1 MAYQAYNNEVEVQS
15 VLILDENDSPII
27 DLATIYADNKIS
39 LDFLTLT
46 ESLSSPMMDGSI
58 VFDGTQG
65 DYEFMQ
71 LVGNETLVITLK
83 TPDEEDT
90 ETESITLPKFS
101 IYGFQDSSNFSETN
115 KTPEGFTIRKVTI
128 NFCSKDAKELYETPD
143 LLPSGFIGKISSGLT
158 FEGASGESEGEEN
171 EDGEETPVEELI
183 DKRGLVEI
191 VSESLDGGIDSE
203 ATLNDVWIKPKL
215 ISLPNRKF
223 VEGMNTLQ
231 MLNYCKGY
239 SVSADNPSAVNY
251 CFWQDL
257 AGFHFKSIDLLSYES
272 QSKEEYNTF
281 TLNSNIIGKNR
292 IYKFDV
298 ISDFSFYS
306 LLSANALYAYYDRYE
321 PDFYSSPYARLMDDR
336 EKFTKKRI
344 VYNYKDVY
352 AGLYPIEQGDP
363 FPFITSDEL
372 SDLENDE
379 LSINDIVF
387 GYQEDRAFNDQDKI
401 RSVLLMGN
409 ELEVSGGSGD
419 DTPDEPDGVQGL
431 FAFAEGVSGSSG
443 DIETDLS
450 HFNVYETNKWQSM
463 FDCVDMDG
471 ESLKKIINEIKLP
484 TFKAKREYRDRL
496 AYKEQWNIYKYSVC
510 CTSPQVE
517 DSGFM
522 AVVKNTHL
530 VGRNIWRYSW
540 NEVIFIPK
548 VELANFAGA
557 TGPTADYSLDTQAL
571 NQIELTAGSNWDNL
585 TISKYGVEV
594 DTPFTVGDLSGEIRI
609 QGTTCGIT
617 FENENSVTR
626 VLETY
631 LQCDIE
637 GTTAGVTLAF
647 HNDEWSPFLVVE
659 KPNGA
664 RGLTTD
670 YSGAYNLNEVLNR
683 ATYNDDPEE
692 GYEDIAGA
700 CGGSVLHYQDF
711 NRASGILPDVTE
723 EVDILIGPG
732 INANKE
738 NTDYPSGFA
747 SMPVGSYQRLNTDDD
762 GNAQP
767 GVQCKEIP
775 MGHVVKIQAI
785 KTKDLPSYGI
795 NINSPDIKTVY
806 YFNSTNAQDGDCN
819 TTSDCPIG
827 DNRS

>member
-1 MAYQAYNNEVEVQS
+1 MSYQAYHNEVEIQS
-15 VLILDENDSPII
+15 VLILDENDEPII
-27 DLATIYADNKIS
+27 DLTTAYADGKLS
-39 LDFLTLT
+39 LDYIVFT
-46 ESLSSPMMDGSI
+46 ESLSSPMMDGSL

-71 LVGNETLVITLK
+71 LVGNETLLITMK
-83 TPDEEDT
+83 TPDT
-90 ETESITLPKFS
+90 ETTKSESIQLPKFS
-101 IYGFQDSSNFSETN
+101 VVSFQDSSNFSETN
-115 KTPEGFTIRKVTI
+115 KTPEGFTTRKVTI
-128 NFCSKDAKELYETPD
+128 QFCSTDAKKLFETPD
-143 LLPSGFIGKISSGLT
+143 LLPSGFIGKICSGITLDGSSGDASGG
-158 FEGASGESEGEEN
+158 ESEEDSDGASGG
-171 EDGEETPVEELI
+171 I
-183 DKRGLVEI
+183 DQRGLVEVI
-191 VSESLDGGIDSE
+191 AESLDDGIDSE
-203 ATLNDVWIKPKL
+203 ATLNDVWIKPHF
-215 ISLPNRKF
+215 ISLPHRKQ

-231 MLNYCKGY
+231 MLNYCKDY
-239 SVSADNPSAVNY
+239 AVSGTNPNAVNY
-251 CFWQDL
+251 CFWQDID
-257 AGFHFKSIDLLSYES
+257 GFHFKSIDLLAYES
-272 QSKEEYNTF
+272 KQNETYKTF
-281 TLNSNIIGKNR
+281 SLDSNMIGKNR
-292 IYKFDV
+292 IYRFDV
-298 ISDFSFYS
+298 ISDFSFSSS
-306 LLSANALYAYYDRYE
+306 LSNGALYSYYYRYE
-321 PDFYSSPYARLMDDR
+321 PDYYSSPYARLMDDR
-336 EKFTKKRI
+336 EKFTKEKV
-344 VYNYKDVY
+344 VYNYKDVFNK
-352 AGLYPIEQGDP
+352 LYGVEDGDP
-363 FPFITSDEL
+363 FPFVTKEQL
-372 SDLENDE
+372 EDLENDE
-379 LSINDIVF
+379 LSANDVLF
-387 GYQEDRAFNDQDKI
+387 GYQSDRAFNDQDKI

-409 ELEVSGGSGD
+409 ERIAASGPSGPSGD
-419 DTPDEPDGVQGL
+419 SSEDGEGGEGL
-431 FAFAEGVSGSSG
+431 FSVVSGVSGPSG
-443 DIETDLS
+443 DLPDNLS
-450 HFNVYETNKWQSM
+450 HFNAYETNKWQAM
-463 FDCVDMDG
+463 FDCMDLDG
-471 ESLKKIINEIKLP
+471 EPLKKIVNEIKLP
-484 TFKAKREYRDRL
+484 TFKAKKEYRDKL

-522 AVVKNTHL
+522 AVVKDTRL

-557 TGPTADYSLDTQAL
+557 TGPTADYSLSVEDL
-571 NQIELTAGSNWDNL
+571 NRIELTAGSNWDNL

-637 GTTAGVTLAF
+637 GTTSGVTLAF

-664 RGLTTD
+664 RGSTTD

-683 ATYNDDPEE
+683 ATYNDFTYP
-692 GYEDIAGA
+692 DIAGT

-711 NRASGILPDVTE
+711 NSAGGNLPGVSA

-738 NTDYPSGFA
+738 HTDYPLGFA
-747 SMPVGSYQRLNTDDD
+747 SMPVGSYQRLNTDDN
-762 GNAQP
+762 GNAQT
-767 GVQCKEIP
+767 GVQCLEIP

-785 KTKDLPSYGI
+785 KTKDLPLYGI

-806 YFNSTNAQDGDCN
+806 YFNATNAQDGDCN